1 MIHGRFSPLF
11 HSCVYTERKTKNI
24 KQGRPGNEGIMSIW
38 ALKKGRTSGE
48 GPVVNQTQNLLNTY
62 STIKNRTLHGGKAWE
77 RTVAD
82 QKLDSWKAWELGGN
96 QNLKAQAVCMWIR
109 LVTVTKIKL
118 LKIIIIGEFVSF
130 IFRSHSLDSTSRA
143 DYQPPASDKRPAPLK
158 HHPPDNID
166 RIGTDV
172 NAQLLVKD

>member
-1 MIHGRFSPLF
+1 
-11 HSCVYTERKTKNI
+11 
-24 KQGRPGNEGIMSIW
+24 
-38 ALKKGRTSGE
+38 
-48 GPVVNQTQNLLNTY
+48 
-62 STIKNRTLHGGKAWE
+62 
-77 RTVAD
+77 
-82 QKLDSWKAWELGGN
+82 
-96 QNLKAQAVCMWIR
+96 MWIR

-118 LKIIIIGEFVSF
+118 LKIIIEFASF

-143 DYQPPASDKRPAPLK
+143 DYQPPASDKRPPPSK